1 MKLQIVLFWVVGLLL
16 NLSAH
21 ALNAPTSL
29 SVSSVNQT
37 VINLSW
43 SDNSTSETGF
53 IIQRSLNAKT
63 GFVEIAKLGSN
74 SVVFSNTG
82 LVPNTT
88 YYYKIRSYRNR
99 SGSVI
104 YSTFSNIVSVTT
116 AAVVIIDPPPPSSNT
131 GRIYGVTISNPWNQ
145 MPAIIESLS
154 AFSFKPTSRI
164 VFDEFVP
171 ASEYKPIVD
180 QVQSVSYVMGEILDS
195 YYVPQYTVQA
205 YQSRVT
211 EYLNTLGS
219 AVDIWEIGNEI
230 NGEWLGDT
238 ASVTAKMSG
247 AYDIVKSANKSA
259 ALTLYYNKGC
269 FEKADHEM
277 FTWAQA
283 NVPARMKSGLDYVF
297 ISFYEDDCNGI
308 QPDWNQVFSQLGS
321 MFPNSKIGFGENG
334 TVTASKKAMYIDRYY
349 RMTVN
354 HPRFVHGNFW
364 WYFDASQ
371 NGGPGDMVPQG
382 NALWTV
388 INDAMVG
395 K

>member
-29 SVSSVNQT
+29 SASSVNQT

-43 SDNSTSETGF
+43 RDNSTSETGF

-74 SVVFSNTG
+74 IVVFSNTG
-82 LVPNTT
+82 LVANTT

-104 YSTFSNIVSVTT
+104 YSSFSNIVSVTT

-145 MPAIIESLS
+145 MPAIIKSLS

-195 YYVPQYTVQA
+195 YYVWSCP
-205 YQSRVT
+205 
-211 EYLNTLGS
+211 
-219 AVDIWEIGNEI
+219 
-230 NGEWLGDT
+230 
-238 ASVTAKMSG
+238 
-247 AYDIVKSANKSA
+247 
-259 ALTLYYNKGC
+259 
-269 FEKADHEM
+269 
-277 FTWAQA
+277 
-283 NVPARMKSGLDYVF
+283 
-297 ISFYEDDCNGI
+297 
-308 QPDWNQVFSQLGS
+308 
-321 MFPNSKIGFGENG
+321 
-334 TVTASKKAMYIDRYY
+334 
-349 RMTVN
+349 
-354 HPRFVHGNFW
+354 
-364 WYFDASQ
+364 YFDRTHLHKA
-371 NGGPGDMVPQG
+371 
-382 NALWTV
+382 
-388 INDAMVG
+388 
-395 K
+395 